1 MPQWLKNLTLIL
13 VLLAWSVTIIERLRA
28 GELPDATFLGVPI
41 LAMTALAPPIRI
53 GRGRAAD
60 DERRSPAADDEQEAT
75 ET

>member
-53 GRGRAAD
+53 GRGREA
-60 DERRSPAADDEQEAT
+60 DERRSTAADDEQEAT